1 MAPSDLELLARVRAR
16 DTVAFEMLSGRYR
29 TSVYWHVLSCVHDVD
44 AAEDVVQEVFLLLWL
59 RADQWQ
65 GHGALQSWLL
75 RIAHNQAL
83 NYLRSVRRRR
93 QQPLEMPVEFTEDGN
108 EYECIPDWMVD
119 HQAAEPGQL
128 MVQWEH
134 GRLLQELIEG
144 LPAEKREVF
153 RLVHDGDMGLQQ
165 VADILSIPTGTVKSR
180 LHYATKRLARQWSDL
195 NKDEEDL

>member
-1 MAPSDLELLARVRAR
+1 MAPSDLELLERVRAH
-16 DTVAFEMLSGRYR
+16 DAAAFEMLSSRYR
-29 TSVYWHVLSCVHDVD
+29 TSVYWHVFACVHDAD
-44 AAEDVVQEVFLLLWL
+44 AAEDVAQEVFLLLWL

-65 GHGALQSWLL
+65 GHGTLQGWLL

-93 QQPLEMPVEFTEDGN
+93 QLPLDVPVEFTEDGN

-119 HQAAEPGQL
+119 QQNPEPDQL
-128 MVQWEH
+128 VVQWEH
-134 GRLLQELIEG
+134 RRLLQELIEG

-153 RLVHDGDMGLQQ
+153 RLVHDGDMGLRQ
-165 VADILSIPTGTVKSR
+165 VADMLSIPTGTVKSR
-180 LHYATKRLARQWSDL
+180 LHYATRRLARQWSDL